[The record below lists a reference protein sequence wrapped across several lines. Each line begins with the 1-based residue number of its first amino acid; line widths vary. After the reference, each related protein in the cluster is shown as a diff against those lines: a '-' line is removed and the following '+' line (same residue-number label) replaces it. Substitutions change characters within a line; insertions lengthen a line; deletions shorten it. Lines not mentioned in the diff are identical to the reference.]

1 MWELKVAY
9 IVKNEQGKAKIYENK
24 LYKRSVGSN
33 VIALDWNDEWV
44 VCRKNI
50 VKQYSIGNGSYKRT
64 YSSVRDAI
72 GVNISGDSAIRCAN
86 GKFKEY
92 RASNGSYVKSY

>member
-1 MWELKVAY
+1 MGKILFYMWELKVAY

-44 VCRKNI
+44 VCVEKI
-50 VKQYSIGNGSYKRT
+50 
-64 YSSVRDAI
+64 
-72 GVNISGDSAIRCAN
+72 
-86 GKFKEY
+86 
-92 RASNGSYVKSY
+92 